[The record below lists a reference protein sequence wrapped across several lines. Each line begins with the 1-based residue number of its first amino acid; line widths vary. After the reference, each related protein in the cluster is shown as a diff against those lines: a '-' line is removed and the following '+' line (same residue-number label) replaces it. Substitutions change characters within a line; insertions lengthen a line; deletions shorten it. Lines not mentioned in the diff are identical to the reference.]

1 MPYTVLA
8 IHTKGARAVKSIFY
22 VLMISILLSG
32 CAAPDN
38 TPARVVD
45 GTTEGSTVAS
55 LDSIMN
61 SLPAMEHC
69 SLRIAVARI
78 RLGDG
83 ALNTYGNLGKKIN
96 GMTARQVIDF
106 SQQYPALSLAQAQCT

>member
-1 MPYTVLA
+1 M
-8 IHTKGARAVKSIFY
+8 KSVFY
-22 VLMISILLSG
+22 KSLFSALMISILLGG

-38 TPARVVD
+38 VPARVVD
-45 GTTEGSTVAS
+45 GSSEGSTVTS

-69 SLRIAVARI
+69 SLRVAVARI

-83 ALNTYGNLGKKIN
+83 TLNTYANLGKKIN
-96 GMTARQVIDF
+96 GMTAQQVIDF
-106 SQQYPALSLAQAQCT
+106 SQQYPALPLAQVQCAP

>member
-1 MPYTVLA
+1 M
-8 IHTKGARAVKSIFY
+8 KSTFY
-22 VLMISILLSG
+22 RSILCTLMVSMLLIG

-38 TPARVVD
+38 SPPARVVD
-45 GTTEGSTVAS
+45 GTTEDSTVTS

-61 SLPAMEHC
+61 SLPSMEHC
-69 SLRIAVARI
+69 TLRVAVARI

-96 GMTARQVIDF
+96 GMTAQQVIDF
-106 SQQYPALSLAQAQCT
+106 SQQYPALSLAQAQCMP